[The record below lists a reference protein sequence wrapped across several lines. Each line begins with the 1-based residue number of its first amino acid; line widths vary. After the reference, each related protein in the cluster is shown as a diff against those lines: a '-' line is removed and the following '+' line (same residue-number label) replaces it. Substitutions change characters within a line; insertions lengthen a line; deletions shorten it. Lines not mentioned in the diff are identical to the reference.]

1 MVNVV
6 AIGIED
12 TDTTGDM
19 MNETTGVTEVIDA
32 DHGQVRSIGTG
43 SAMGE
48 DRGHGRGVEKG
59 ARELG
64 TEDIEMAA
72 RADHEKR
79 ILIIKNNTCYER
91 WDGVRR
97 CLVHMDSK
105 SASFFVYATVLYKT
119 RDMRLIAR
127 HDLSSRWREGQA

>member
-6 AIGIED
+6 VIGIED
-12 TDTTGDM
+12 TDITGDM
-19 MNETTGVTEVIDA
+19 MNETTGVTEAIDA
-32 DHGQVRSIGTG
+32 DHGQVRSIGTR
-43 SAMGE
+43 SAIGE
-48 DRGHGRGVEKG
+48 GRGHGRGVEIG

-72 RADHEKR
+72 HADHEKR

-105 SASFFVYATVLYKT
+105 VRKFFRLCYSSIQDSRHAVY
-119 RDMRLIAR
+119 
-127 HDLSSRWREGQA
+127 SSS

>member
-6 AIGIED
+6 VTGIED

-19 MNETTGVTEVIDA
+19 MNESTGVTEAIDA

-43 SAMGE
+43 SAIGE

-64 TEDIEMAA
+64 TEDTEMAA
-72 RADHEKR
+72 RADQEKR
-79 ILIIKNNTCYER
+79 ILIINNDSCYER
-91 WDGVRR
+91 WHGVRR
-97 CLVHMDSK
+97 YLVHMDSK
-105 SASFFVYATVLYKT
+105 TVNFSSMLQFYT
-119 RDMRLIAR
+119 RLEICG
-127 HDLSSRWREGQA
+127 L